1 MSFLLRDL
9 KIFLAIGVF
18 ELVRFEFILGQFI
31 NQSLGQLYFRGPPL
45 IYWRRDRFRRQNG
58 SHSRSA
64 LYEASTLRGM
74 GESEQD
80 VSLPR
85 NTNFANAARW
95 LLIIAA
101 F

>member
-1 MSFLLRDL
+1 
-9 KIFLAIGVF
+9 
-18 ELVRFEFILGQFI
+18 
-31 NQSLGQLYFRGPPL
+31 
-45 IYWRRDRFRRQNG
+45 
-58 SHSRSA
+58 
-64 LYEASTLRGM
+64 M

-101 F
+101 FNKW